1 MGAGSGEAI
10 SFAQLRGLA
19 DGYDLLR
26 TVIETRK
33 DQVERLRWSIRRSD
47 LSDATPRNRD
57 DDPRI
62 AAIEAF
68 LRMPDRVHFWS
79 TWLRQLLED
88 LFVADAPTLY
98 LRRNR
103 GGQLHALEIVDGTTI
118 KRLIDA
124 HRRTPQPPD
133 PPYPPVL
140 HRRPAADFTT
150 RELIYP
156 PRNPRP
162 HKLYGSSPVA
172 QILMT
177 A

>member
-1 MGAGSGEAI
+1 MPTGGPATPLAPDVVQGAVGGLRYITRGVTPATGFGPMQPLPRQAPPEVGGRQFDYPVGYNLAIAPRSDEPI

-68 LRMPDRVHFWS
+68 LRMPARGHFWS
-79 TWLRQLLED
+79 TRLRHLPAER
-88 LFVADAPTLY
+88 F
-98 LRRNR
+98 
-103 GGQLHALEIVDGTTI
+103 
-118 KRLIDA
+118 
-124 HRRTPQPPD
+124 
-133 PPYPPVL
+133 
-140 HRRPAADFTT
+140 AAD
-150 RELIYP
+150 
-156 PRNPRP
+156 
-162 HKLYGSSPVA
+162 S
-172 QILMT
+172 
-177 A
+177 

>member
-103 GGQLHALEIVDGTTI
+103 ARQLHAPETVARTPI
-118 KRLIDA
+118 KRPIDA
-124 HRRTPQPPD
+124 DGRTPEPPAPA
-133 PPYPPVL
+133 PP
-140 HRRPAADFTT
+140 
-150 RELIYP
+150 
-156 PRNPRP
+156 
-162 HKLYGSSPVA
+162 
-172 QILMT
+172 
-177 A
+177 

>member
-1 MGAGSGEAI
+1 MTGTIRMLSPSKVVSIAKDGRTYASQGGGAVIDAHESDVHALDSAGYSLAIAPRSDEPI

-103 GGQLHALEIVDGTTI
+103 GGQIHALSICAGTT
-118 KRLIDA
+118 
-124 HRRTPQPPD
+124 
-133 PPYPPVL
+133 L
-140 HRRPAADFTT
+140 H
-150 RELIYP
+150 
-156 PRNPRP
+156 
-162 HKLYGSSPVA
+162 
-172 QILMT
+172 
-177 A
+177 